1 MQEQRDS
8 LSVNAIEPAKY
19 ETVDFNCP
27 IHGAVKARVMEFA
40 GVKMSPRCPQCQA
53 LEAQKEKELKI
64 EEDKKRNEGIR
75 QKIIQNMTE
84 AAMIPLRFE
93 KHSFKSYVEKTPEHT
108 KKRSLCL
115 DYARNFPERLKRGTS
130 VILTGTTGTGKTHL
144 ACAIAN
150 YVIQEHC
157 KSAVFLSVLNAVR
170 RVKETYKKSSLETE
184 REAIKSFLHP
194 DLLILDEIG
203 VQFGSDTE
211 KMITFEIIN
220 QRYENLKPTILISNL
235 SADNLRQFVGDRIMD
250 RMKENNGLL
259 ISFDF
264 QSHRNTKLTNLES

>member
-8 LSVNAIEPAKY
+8 SLVNGIEPAKY
-19 ETVDFNCP
+19 NYVDFNCQS
-27 IHGAVKARVMEFA
+27 HGLVKARIMEFA
-40 GVKMSPRCPQCQA
+40 GVRMSPRCPQCQV
-53 LEAQKEKELKI
+53 LESQKEKELKN
-64 EEDKKRNEGIR
+64 EEDKKRNEAIR
-75 QKIIQNMTE
+75 QKIIQSMTE

-93 KHSFKSYVEKTPEHT
+93 KHSFDSYLEKTPEHT
-108 KKRSLCL
+108 KKKSLCF
-115 DYARNFPERLKRGTS
+115 DYARNFPEKFKRGTS
-130 VILTGTTGTGKTHL
+130 IILTGTTGTGKTHL

-150 YVIQEHC
+150 YIIQEHC
-157 KSAVFLSVLNAVR
+157 KSAVFTSVLNAVR
-170 RVKETYKKSSLETE
+170 RVKETYKKGSLETE
-184 REAIKSFLHP
+184 REAIKSFLQP

-211 KMITFEIIN
+211 KMISFDIIN

-250 RMKENNGLL
+250 RMKQNNGLL

-264 QSHRNTKLTNLES
+264 ESHRNTKNQ